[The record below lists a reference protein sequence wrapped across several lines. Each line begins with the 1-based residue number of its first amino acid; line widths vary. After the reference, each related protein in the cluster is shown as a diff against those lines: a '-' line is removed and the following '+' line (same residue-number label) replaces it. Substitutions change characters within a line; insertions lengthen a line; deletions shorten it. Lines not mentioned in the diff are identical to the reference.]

1 MRPKLITMAALLLA
15 LALLAPAGPACAMD
29 GKKMEAETRGVLLK
43 PHLGDLNSLI
53 KHRVIR
59 VLVAYS
65 KTNYFLDGA
74 TKRGMTYEAF
84 IRFEKWFNQR
94 LWKKKQRKK
103 HLGVHM
109 MFLPVSRDQLLPY
122 LIQGKGDIAA
132 ASLTVTKQR
141 LKEVDFI
148 NPLYGKAK
156 ELVVTSKSAP
166 AIKSLDDLS
175 GKTVCV
181 RESSAYFQS
190 LNKLNAKFKKAG
202 KAPVKIELANEN
214 LETEDIL
221 EMVNADLIQI
231 TVADNYLADFWAKLF
246 KNMKVHQKVFLR
258 NNAKIAWAIR
268 KNCPQLKKELNLF
281 VKKVK
286 VGTLLG
292 NIVMKRYLEDTR
304 WAKNAL
310 NPKAISRFNQTIKF
324 FKKYSSEYGF
334 DYLMITALAYQESG
348 LDQKKRSPA
357 GAVGIM
363 QMLPSTAKGNSVN
376 IPDIHKIDRNVHA
389 GTKYLR
395 YIYNRYFKD
404 AKMSEVNRMLF
415 TFASY
420 NAGPA
425 RVRSLRARAKKMGL
439 NPNIW
444 FRNVEVA
451 AARYIGRETVQ
462 YVGNI
467 FKYYLAY
474 QSIAKK
480 DEQRDAAMDKIKK
493 K

>member
-15 LALLAPAGPACAMD
+15 LALLAPAGPACAVD
-29 GKKMEAETRGVLLK
+29 EKKMAAETRGALLK
-43 PHLGDLNSLI
+43 PRLGDLNSMV
-53 KHRVIR
+53 KNRVIR

-74 TKRGMTYEAF
+74 TKRGMTYEVF
-84 IRFEKWFNQR
+84 IRFEKWLNQR

-103 HLGVHM
+103 HLGVYLI
-109 MFLPVSRDQLLPY
+109 FLPVSRDKLLPY

-141 LKEVDFI
+141 LKEVDFS
-148 NPLYGKAK
+148 NPLYAKAR

-175 GKTVCV
+175 GKTVYV
-181 RESSAYFQS
+181 RKSSSYFRS
-190 LNKLNAKFKKAG
+190 LSKLNAKFKKAG
-202 KAPVKIELANEN
+202 KALVKIELANEN

-221 EMVNADLIQI
+221 EMVNADLVQI

-246 KNMKVHQKVFLR
+246 KNMKVHQKVILR
-258 NNAKIAWAIR
+258 DKAKIAWAIR
-268 KNCPQLKKELNLF
+268 KNSPQLKKELNLF

-292 NIVMKRYLEDTR
+292 NIVMKRYLKDTR

-310 NPKAISRFNQTIKF
+310 NPKAINRFNQTIKF
-324 FKKYSSEYGF
+324 FKKYSDQYGF
-334 DYLMITALAYQESG
+334 DYLMITALSYQESG
-348 LDQKKRSPA
+348 LDHKKRSPA

-363 QMLPSTAKGNSVN
+363 QILPSTAKGNPIN
-376 IPDIHKIDRNVHA
+376 IPDIQKIDRNVHA

-395 YIYNRYFKD
+395 HVYDVYFKD
-404 AKMSEVNRMLF
+404 SKMDELNRVLF

-420 NAGPA
+420 NAGPQPDSDHEA
-425 RVRSLRARAKKMGL
+425 PG
-439 NPNIW
+439 
-444 FRNVEVA
+444 
-451 AARYIGRETVQ
+451 Q
-462 YVGNI
+462 
-467 FKYYLAY
+467 
-474 QSIAKK
+474 K
-480 DEQRDAAMDKIKK
+480 DGA
-493 K
+493 